1 MPYTCTDYSLSEN
14 WSFGEYRL
22 IYNFGWYANRR
33 IKIGTTSCCWIAPFH
48 YRWSLG
54 TSFTIATRSDTGQIN
69 SSPRAIT
76 SPVLRIQQG
85 CFNVIALPVSDPDGD
100 IVRCRWDRRDWF
112 PGAELDSNT
121 CTITYS
127 GYRTGNLVASLV
139 LEDFAPGSSTPF
151 SSVELQFLI
160 YVVPFSGSC
169 GQAPQFID
177 PTPPQGTCIINSPGV
192 TYTARLMAT
201 TGSSSI
207 SIHEIQ
213 TASPRGLSKG
223 PIRRVSG
230 TNNYYVDITWTPDS
244 SQYGQTYQFCYAAV
258 NSRRISSTQ
267 ICIQIMSGFVPPIP
281 DRSVLQPSR
290 VTWRIDFDK
299 NIQRPTMGASIIF
312 FDFSTNVE
320 VYRVNAASATSEV
333 IFDQQQSILIRP
345 NYAFVSGRRYYFNFQ
360 EGVVV
365 SPLGCRPGNLPIA
378 NGRTYWIF
386 TSPPTVT
393 ADTNGMYSN
402 VHHSYCISCTIWYYI
417 IKIVQTYL
425 FSAHTYQHKNQT
437 LSQNNFFELILACI
451 G

>member
-1 MPYTCTDYSLSEN
+1 MPYTCTDYSLDEN
-14 WSFGEYRL
+14 WSFGEHRL
-22 IYNFGWYANRR
+22 TYSFRGYTNRR
-33 IKIGTTSCCWIAPFH
+33 VTIGTTSGCWISPFGCTWH
-48 YRWSLG
+48 VG
-54 TSFTIATRSDTGQIN
+54 TAFTIALRSDTGQIN

-100 IVRCRWDRRDWF
+100 TVRCRWAQGTECSGICNWF
-112 PGAELDSNT
+112 PGAVLDSNT

-127 GYRTGNLVASLV
+127 GSRTGLLAAAIM
-139 LEDFAPGSSTPF
+139 LEDFAPGSLTAF
-151 SSVELQFLI
+151 SSVALQFLV

-177 PTPPQGTCIINSPGV
+177 PTPPQGTCIINSPG
-192 TYTARLMAT
+192 TTFTARLIAT

-207 SIHEIQ
+207 SIREMQ
-213 TASPRGLSKG
+213 TASPRGLYKG
-223 PIRRVSG
+223 PIQHVSG

-244 SQYGQTYQFCYAAV
+244 SQYGQTHSFCYAAV

-290 VTWRIDFDK
+290 ISWRIDFDK
-299 NIQRPTMGASIIF
+299 NIQRPTTRAYVIF
-312 FDFSTNVE
+312 YDFSTDVE
-320 VYRVNAASATSEV
+320 VYRIDAASATSEV
-333 IFDQQQSILIRP
+333 IFDQQRSILMRP
-345 NYAFVSGRRYYFNFQ
+345 NYAFTSGRRYYFNFQ

-365 SPLGCRPGNLPIA
+365 STLGCRPGNLPIS

-393 ADTNGMYSN
+393 ADTNGKQ
-402 VHHSYCISCTIWYYI
+402 CT
-417 IKIVQTYL
+417 
-425 FSAHTYQHKNQT
+425 
-437 LSQNNFFELILACI
+437 
-451 G
+451 